1 MSSGAIVGLV
11 LFCAVGGGLIGV
23 FFYLKGKLRDF
34 SKAAFGTESF
44 IEGYKRQA
52 DVLAEQPK
60 SVCGMTRLMEPQ
72 IMRDFPDF
80 SWAQF
85 KAKAENLLTSALY
98 AISEGNLSRLAADT
112 SESVKD
118 EIRTRIE
125 ENNFSQ
131 IKERYENI
139 QIHQTEIS
147 NYRHEPGKC
156 IITIQCAVGYLFYKE
171 QNGKVIE
178 GNKERKKQT
187 KYNIELIYVQDADK
201 FEFDN
206 AYGTTCPHCGAPI
219 KGIGKNFVCEYCG
232 LGVTPI
238 NIKVWS
244 LHKFYEVDYNHV

>member
-1 MSSGAIVGLV
+1 MSSAAIAVLV
-11 LFCAVGGGLIGV
+11 LFCAVGGGIIGI
-23 FFYLKGKLRDF
+23 FFYLKRKLHAF
-34 SKAAFGTESF
+34 SREVFGTDNF
-44 IEGYKRQA
+44 VEGCKRQA

-72 IMRDFPDF
+72 ILRDFPDF

-85 KAKAENLLTSALY
+85 RGKAENLLRSALY
-98 AISEGNLSRLAADT
+98 AVSEGNMSYLAADT
-112 SESVKD
+112 SESVKE
-118 EIRTRIE
+118 EIRVRIE
-125 ENNFSQ
+125 ANQFSQ

-147 NYRHEPGKC
+147 DYRREEGVC
-156 IITIQCAVGYLFYKE
+156 IITIQCAVGYRFYKE
-171 QNGKVIE
+171 QDGSVIE
-178 GNKERKKQT
+178 GSKERKKQT
-187 KYNIELIYVQDADK
+187 KYNIELIYIQDVDK
-201 FEFDN
+201 FSFGN
-206 AYGTTCPHCGAPI
+206 AHGTTCPHCGAPI

>member
-139 QIHQTEIS
+139 RIHQTEIS

-156 IITIQCAVGYLFYKE
+156 IITIQSAVGYLFYKE

-178 GNKERKKQT
+178 GSKERKKQT
-187 KYNIELIYVQDADK
+187 KYNIELIYVQDADM

>member
-1 MSSGAIVGLV
+1 MSSKVIILLV
-11 LFCAVGGGLIGV
+11 LFVVIGGGIIGI
-23 FFYLKGKLRDF
+23 FFYLKAKLRAF
-34 SKAAFGTESF
+34 SREAFGTDSF

-60 SVCGMTRLMEPQ
+60 SVCSMTRLMEPQ

-80 SWAQF
+80 SWEQF
-85 KAKAENLLTSALY
+85 RAKAENLLTSALY
-98 AISEGNLSRLAADT
+98 AISEGNLDRLAADT
-112 SESVKD
+112 SESVKN

-125 ENNFSQ
+125 ENRSSQ
-131 IKERYENI
+131 TKERYENI

-147 NYRHEPGKC
+147 NYRHEAGKC
-156 IITIQCAVGYLFYKE
+156 MITIQAAVGYLFYKE
-171 QNGKVIE
+171 HDGKVIE
-178 GNKERKKQT
+178 GSKERKKQT
-187 KYNIELIYVQDADK
+187 KYDIELIYVQDADK

-206 AYGTTCPHCGAPI
+206 AFGTTCPHCGAPI
-219 KGIGKNFVCEYCG
+219 KGIGKNLVCEYCG

>member
-23 FFYLKGKLRDF
+23 FFYLKGKLREF

-98 AISEGNLSRLAADT
+98 AISEGNLSR
-112 SESVKD
+112 
-118 EIRTRIE
+118 
-125 ENNFSQ
+125 
-131 IKERYENI
+131 
-139 QIHQTEIS
+139 
-147 NYRHEPGKC
+147 
-156 IITIQCAVGYLFYKE
+156 
-171 QNGKVIE
+171 
-178 GNKERKKQT
+178 
-187 KYNIELIYVQDADK
+187 
-201 FEFDN
+201 
-206 AYGTTCPHCGAPI
+206 
-219 KGIGKNFVCEYCG
+219 
-232 LGVTPI
+232 
-238 NIKVWS
+238 
-244 LHKFYEVDYNHV
+244 